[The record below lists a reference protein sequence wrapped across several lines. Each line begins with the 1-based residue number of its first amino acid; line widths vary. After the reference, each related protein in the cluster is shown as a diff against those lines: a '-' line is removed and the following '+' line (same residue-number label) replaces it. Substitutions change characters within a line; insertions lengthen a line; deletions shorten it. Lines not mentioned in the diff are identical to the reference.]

1 MGEGLYWLAW
11 QLAMPGQAR
20 RVWEIVEAAGGP
32 RRAWEAPTAQ
42 LAEILGDRGRAAE
55 IAARREAVDPPGE
68 LRRLEGD
75 GLKVL
80 TYADGDYP
88 EQLRTISDPPPA
100 LFVRGTLPA
109 GSQYVA
115 IVGTRRASSYGR
127 TVAARLAAGMARAGV
142 VVVSGLARGVD
153 AAAHRGALEA
163 GGRTVAVL
171 GCGPDVVYPREH
183 AALRDEIVASGALV
197 TEFPPG
203 TPPEPWHFP
212 VRNRIISGLS
222 RAVVVVEAGEKSGA
236 LITADL
242 ALEQGRDVLA
252 VPGHITSPLSRG
264 PNRLI
269 KQGARLVEGP
279 EDVLDELGIGTIV
292 CGPELGTAAPRL
304 APDEERLYGLLGP
317 EPVPLDVLVARSG
330 LPPQAAAAALVYLE
344 MKGLVRRLPGSAYM
358 KRELEW

>member
-1 MGEGLYWLAW
+1 MGDRVYWLAW

-32 RRAWEAPTAQ
+32 REAWEAPTEQ
-42 LAEILGDRGRAAE
+42 LAAVLGDRGRAAE
-55 IAARREAVDPPGE
+55 IAARRHAVDPAGE
-68 LRRLEGD
+68 LGRLEAD
-75 GLKVL
+75 GVRVL
-80 TYADGDYP
+80 TYADGGYP
-88 EQLRTISDPPPA
+88 EQLRTIADPPPA
-100 LFVRGTLPA
+100 LFVKGTLPP
-109 GSQYVA
+109 GPYVA
-115 IVGTRRASSYGR
+115 VVGTRRASPYGR

-142 VVVSGLARGVD
+142 VVVSGMARGVD

-163 GGRTVAVL
+163 GGQTVAVL

-183 AALRDEIVASGALV
+183 AALRDEIAASGALV

-252 VPGHITSPLSRG
+252 VPGHVTSPLSRG

-292 CGPELGTAAPRL
+292 CGPEGKPPLPRL

-330 LPPQAAAAALVYLE
+330 LPPQAVAAALVYLE
-344 MKGLVRRLPGSAYM
+344 MKGFARRLPGPAYL
-358 KRELEW
+358 KREVEW

>member
-1 MGEGLYWLAW
+1 MGERLYWLAW
-11 QLAMPGQAR
+11 QLLMPGQAR
-20 RVWEIVEAAGGP
+20 RVWEIVGAAGGP
-32 RRAWEAPTAQ
+32 RRAWEATAEA
-42 LAEILGDRGRAAE
+42 LAHILGDRGRAAE
-55 IAARREAVDPPGE
+55 LAARRGAVDPVGALE
-68 LRRLEGD
+68 HLEAGGLR
-75 GLKVL
+75 VL
-80 TYADGDYP
+80 TFADGDYP
-88 EQLRTISDPPPA
+88 EQLRTIADPPPA
-100 LFVRGTLPA
+100 LFVRGTLPP
-109 GSQYVA
+109 GVYVA
-115 IVGTRRASSYGR
+115 IVGTRRASPYGR
-127 TVAARLAAGMARAGV
+127 SVAARLAAGVARAGL
-142 VVVSGLARGVD
+142 VVVSGMARGVD
-153 AAAHRGALEA
+153 GAAHRGALEA

-183 AALRDEIVASGALV
+183 AGLREEIAASGALV

-279 EDVLDELGIGTIV
+279 EDVLDELGVGAV
-292 CGPELGTAAPRL
+292 GGVPEQRPPVPLLP
-304 APDEERLYGLLGP
+304 PDEERLYGLLGP
-317 EPVPLDVLVARSG
+317 EPVPLDLLVARSG
-330 LPPQAAAAALVYLE
+330 LTPQAAAAALVYLE
-344 MKGLVRRLPGSAYM
+344 MKGLARRLPGPAYL
-358 KRELEW
+358 KREVEW